1 MFVWSCKHLSDLL
14 VKYHRYFC
22 TCAYFVIYYHLL
34 SSSQFLNF
42 ASWHPDIFTPSHLPS
57 SHLLKCTF
65 DHLHIFTS
73 SQLHILTSSSHL
85 CTSAHLRIS
94 LSSHLLSF
102 LFTVLPFCSLAVLV
116 QAIRR
121 CVESE
126 GQAVDVESLRAHM
139 VTFTTDGV
147 AYYTASC
154 YTKCS
159 PRWLSPQKALLSF
172 VSSITWDIFILY
184 MNILD
189 I

>member
-34 SSSQFLNF
+34 SSSQFLSF
-42 ASWHPDIFTPSHLPS
+42 ASWHPDIFPPSHLPS
-57 SHLLKCTF
+57 SHLLLCTF
-65 DHLHIFTS
+65 DHLHIFPS
-73 SQLHILTSSSHL
+73 SQLHILTSSSHIGS
-85 CTSAHLRIS
+85 SAHLRS
-94 LSSHLLSF
+94 MLSSHLLNF

-126 GQAVDVESLRAHM
+126 GQAVDVESVRAHM